1 MKTFLVTIFSFL
13 FAQNLLA
20 QKGFFDFNQNCAAA
34 YGQYYS
40 LNLEEGTAI
49 IEKEKK
55 VNPNNLLTAYLED
68 YEDCMLLLFNG
79 DEEELKAR
87 FPHFDQRLET
97 ISKGNPNSPWYLF
110 SKAGLYFHWALV
122 QFRFGENV
130 KAVLNFRRSF
140 LLLKENKEKFPAFMQ
155 NNILYGA
162 QETVLGT
169 IPDDYKWIAGIF
181 GMRGDVKKGL
191 ASIASFI
198 NTKPSN
204 EPLKEE
210 AIIIHTYLRYY
221 LLHEQEEAWD
231 FIMSKQFSCEG
242 NLLRSFVRANIG
254 LNFRKSD
261 IALAT
266 LKAAEKLPHYN
277 KYPIFEYEM
286 GTALLFNLNDGAVNC
301 LYRFVTGFKGKYY
314 VKEALYKM
322 ALSYYLQNNL
332 EKAKAAKSA
341 VAKYG
346 AKTTDADKQAE
357 RLSKREDWPA
367 LDLIQAKEL
376 FDGGN
381 YQEALSKLIHQKPE
395 DYTNPIDKVEYY
407 YRMGRIYDETNHV
420 EKAIS
425 FYKYAIVL
433 GRNREEYFA
442 SRAAFQLG
450 LIYEKQGNKKVAL
463 TWFKD
468 CISMKNHDYKA
479 SIDQQAKA
487 AINRLEENK

>member
-1 MKTFLVTIFSFL
+1 MRQPFFLLTLFCFL
-13 FAQNLLA
+13 LPPILLA
-20 QKGFFDFNQNCAAA
+20 QKGVFDFNENCEAA
-34 YGQYYS
+34 YHQFYL
-40 LNLEEGTAI
+40 LNLEEGKAI

-55 VNPNNLLTAYLED
+55 ANPNNVLTAFVED

-79 DEEELKAR
+79 DAAELKNR
-87 FPHFDQRLET
+87 FHHFDERLA
-97 ISKGNPNSPWYLF
+97 ILSKGNQNSPWYLF
-110 SKAGLYFHWALV
+110 SKAGIYFHWALV

-130 KAVLNFRRSF
+130 KAVLNFRHSF
-140 LLLKENKEKFPAFMQ
+140 LLLKENKEKFPAFAQ

-191 ASIASFI
+191 ASIAQFI
-198 NTKPSN
+198 NTKPAN

-210 AIIIHTYLRYY
+210 AVIIYTYLRYY
-221 LLHEQEEAWD
+221 LLHEQQAAWD
-231 FIMSKQFSCEG
+231 FIMSKQFACEG

-254 LNFRKSD
+254 LNFRKSEV
-261 IALAT
+261 ALAT
-266 LKAAEKLPHYN
+266 LRAAEKLPHYERF
-277 KYPIFEYEM
+277 PIFEYEM
-286 GTALLFNLNDGAVNC
+286 GTALLFHLNETAVNN
-301 LYRFVTGFKGKYY
+301 LYQFVTVFKGKYY

-332 EKAKAAKSA
+332 EKARAAKAAIPN
-341 VAKYG
+341 YG

-357 RLSKREDWPA
+357 RLSKRQDWPA
-367 LDLIQAKEL
+367 KNVVEAKEL
-376 FDGGN
+376 FDGGF
-381 YQEALSKLIHQKPE
+381 YQEALSKLINQKPE
-395 DYTNPIDKVEYY
+395 TYTNPVDRVEYY
-407 YRMGRIYDETNHV
+407 YRMGRIYDETNFP

-442 SRAAFQLG
+442 SRAAFQMG
-450 LIYEKQGNKKVAL
+450 LIDEKQGNKTEAL
-463 TWFKD
+463 KCFKD

-487 AINRLEENK
+487 AINRLEE